1 MFIKNGLRFSILQR
15 YTDPETGE
23 KGIDM
28 SRPENRA
35 RFGVTEIPDPA
46 RGNDEIEYTQE
57 INEAPY
63 VIITPKPAEMVEA
76 ARVSKIDAQI
86 DALERQVMLP
96 RLVREDLM
104 MRFLQAAAGA
114 GITEAQL
121 LDSQHVAYSPG
132 YAKMH
137 GFNAQI
143 EALRAQR

>member
-1 MFIKNGLRFSILQR
+1 MTQQLTRLEINVV
-15 YTDPETGE
+15 TGE
-23 KGIDM
+23 TTVV
-28 SRPENRA
+28 PL
-35 RFGVTEIPDPA
+35 T
-46 RGNDEIEYTQE
+46 
-57 INEAPY
+57 
-63 VIITPKPAEMVEA
+63 AEELADIA
-76 ARVSKIDAQI
+76 ARAPTAEQIEAKRVAEIDTQI
-86 DALERQVMLP
+86 DALERKVMLP

-121 LDSQHVAYSPG
+121 LDPQHVAYSPG

>member
-1 MFIKNGLRFSILQR
+1 MFIKDEKRFSIHQR
-15 YTDPETGE
+15 YTDPATGE

-28 SRPENRA
+28 SRPENRE
-35 RFGVTEIPDPA
+35 RFGVTEIPDPV
-46 RGNDEIEYTQE
+46 RQPDETHYNQE

-63 VIITPKPAEMVEA
+63 LVSTPKPPEMIAA
-76 ARVSKIDAQI
+76 ARVAKIDQQI

-104 MRFLQAAAGA
+104 MRFLEAAAGA

-121 LDSQHVAYSPG
+121 LDPQHAAYSPG

-143 EALRAQR
+143 VALRAQR